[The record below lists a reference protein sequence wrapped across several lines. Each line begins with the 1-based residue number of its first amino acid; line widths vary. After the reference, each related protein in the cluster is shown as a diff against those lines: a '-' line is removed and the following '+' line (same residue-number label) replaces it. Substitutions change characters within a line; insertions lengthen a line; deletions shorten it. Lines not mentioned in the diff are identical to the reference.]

1 MANKQKP
8 EVGAEAEQQHTV
20 FPVRVAVVIKLN
32 CTVIK
37 EDGGRLF
44 KSDSML
50 LQVILGFCRI
60 PFESYLGHTYSV
72 TTLSVD
78 VN

>member
-8 EVGAEAEQQHTV
+8 EVAAEAEQQYAV
-20 FPVRVAVVIKLN
+20 FPVRVAVVVKLN

-44 KSDSML
+44 KSDPML
-50 LQVILGFCRI
+50 LQVGLGFCWI
-60 PFESYLGHTYSV
+60 PFEFYLSHNYNV
-72 TTLSVD
+72 TTMSAD